1 VLATGSIA
9 VLLFAVDQV
18 TTTVREDYDDFVVA
32 AATSH
37 VATIFD
43 LAASELIALRLTGN
57 PLVVDA
63 KKEAVREAIQTFWFE
78 SGLEGALVQGDGA
91 ILATSRPPE
100 ATREVVATCRGDH
113 ASLRIDGE
121 EVHCRSLHFPLWDWT
136 AVTLVR
142 HVPLAR
148 LRPELVRLPR
158 YLLGGALALTAGVLL
173 LLWRH
178 LSAPVSRMVADVAAD
193 RRVGATGLSEL
204 DRVGAAVNGAVDRL
218 RQESGALADELERR
232 HRAEATLR
240 EKEAHL
246 RLLLA
251 STGEGIFG
259 VDATGICTFCNPAAL
274 RQLGFS
280 SERDLL
286 GKPIHALSH
295 HTRADGRRYREEECP
310 ILRTQVRR
318 APERVADEVFWRADG
333 TRFPV
338 EYWSCPVVDQGVVS
352 GAVVGFIDI
361 TDRQTLEEQLRQSQ
375 KMEAV
380 GRLAGGIAHD
390 FNNLLTAIVGFA
402 SCARDEAEPLGSQR
416 QYAEQVLQAAAKAT
430 ELTRQILAF
439 GRKQVM
445 STAPVEVNGIIRSM
459 GKLLSRVLGEDVEVA
474 LDLAPG
480 ALVTLADRAQLE
492 QVLMNLW
499 TNARDAMPRGGRLE
513 VATRQVECDAQQAAL
528 HGLEAPGRYV
538 LITIADDGV
547 GMDEA
552 TRGHIF
558 EPFFTTKAMG
568 KGTGLGL
575 SIVYGIVRQHHGQI
589 GVTSEPGR
597 GTTFRIHL
605 RLTDL
610 PAARPAAE
618 VLEEVRGGSETVLVA
633 EDDDEVRSLVRRVL
647 QGAGYGVI
655 LARGGEEALRLFEER
670 DAEIALC
677 LFDVVMPQM
686 GGLDLLRKIR
696 GRQPEK
702 RIVLMSGYAP
712 DLVGDRP
719 GEAGVTTL
727 LLKPFTPR
735 ELLRRVREALD
746 AAPSR

>member
-9 VLLFAVDQV
+9 VLLYSVDRV
-18 TTTVREDYDDFVVA
+18 TTTVREDYDDFVMA

-43 LAASELIALRLTGN
+43 LAASELTALRLTGN

-63 KKEAVREAIQTFWFE
+63 KKEAVREAIQAFWSQ

-91 ILATSRPPE
+91 ILATSRPL
-100 ATREVVATCRGDH
+100 ATTREAVAACRGDH
-113 ASLRIDGE
+113 AKLSVDKE

-136 AVTLVR
+136 AVTFVR

-173 LLWRH
+173 LLWRY

-193 RRVGATGLSEL
+193 RRVGATGLAEL
-204 DRVGAAVNGAVDRL
+204 DRVGAAVNTAVDRL

-246 RLLLA
+246 RLLLD

-259 VDATGICTFCNPAAL
+259 VDARGICTFCNPAAL

-280 SERDLL
+280 SEREIL
-286 GKPIHALSH
+286 GQPIHALSH
-295 HTRADGRRYREEECP
+295 HTRADGSRYPEEECR
-310 ILRTQVRR
+310 ILRTQERR
-318 APERVADEVFWRADG
+318 TPERVADEVFWRADG

-338 EYWSCPVVDQGVVS
+338 EYWSCPVVDQGVVT

-361 TDRQTLEEQLRQSQ
+361 TDRQALEDQLRQSQ

-402 SCARDEAEPLGSQR
+402 SCARDEAEPIGSQR

-445 STAPVEVNGIIRSM
+445 SPAAVEVNGVIRNM
-459 GKLLSRVLGEDVEVA
+459 GRLLARVLGEDVEVVF
-474 LDLAPG
+474 DLAHG
-480 ALVTLADRAQLE
+480 ELVTLADRAQLE
-492 QVLMNLW
+492 QVMMNLW

-513 VATRQVECDAQQAAL
+513 VATRKVEFDAQHAAL
-528 HGLEAPGRYV
+528 LGLEAPGRYV
-538 LITIADDGV
+538 LITVADDGV

-558 EPFFTTKAMG
+558 EPFFTTKEMG

-597 GTTFRIHL
+597 GTTFQIHL

-610 PAARPAAE
+610 PAARPADGAA
-618 VLEEVRGGSETVLVA
+618 EEVRGGSETLLVA
-633 EDDDEVRSLVRRVL
+633 EDNDDVRSLVRRVL
-647 QGAGYGVI
+647 QGAGYRVI
-655 LARGGEEALRLFEER
+655 SARGGDEALRLFEER
-670 DAEIALC
+670 ADEIALC

-696 GRQPEK
+696 TRTPDK
-702 RIVLMSGYAP
+702 RALLMSGYVP
-712 DLVGDRP
+712 DFVGDRP
-719 GEAGVTTL
+719 EDVPTL

-735 ELLRRVREALD
+735 ELLRRVRETLD
-746 AAPSR
+746 A